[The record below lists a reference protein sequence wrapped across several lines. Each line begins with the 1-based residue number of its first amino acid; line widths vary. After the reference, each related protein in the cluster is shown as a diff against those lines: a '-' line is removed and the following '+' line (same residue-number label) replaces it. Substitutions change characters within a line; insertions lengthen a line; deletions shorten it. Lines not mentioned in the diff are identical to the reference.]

1 MCDDH
6 KVYQV
11 SDDELSNYSE
21 GMIFF
26 FKRVDQTFP
35 SPLSLE
41 FLAAFIVVIPLSKG
55 VFFRLFLEL
64 FSLSCSLF

>member
-26 FKRVDQTFP
+26 FKRVD
-35 SPLSLE
+35 
-41 FLAAFIVVIPLSKG
+41 
-55 VFFRLFLEL
+55 
-64 FSLSCSLF
+64 